1 MCAEPAA
8 QRWLAGAERLLAPHY
23 CSFPPP
29 LSSQYYFFAQAEAD
43 GRLCMAEV
51 SVAHASCRVSAVVKA
66 GDAMLSLAFAAAF
79 ADAIAPLLVGAVP
92 TGATAPPSLRSG
104 GGGVHV

>member
-1 MCAEPAA
+1 
-8 QRWLAGAERLLAPHY
+8 
-23 CSFPPP
+23 
-29 LSSQYYFFAQAEAD
+29 
-43 GRLCMAEV
+43 MAEV

-79 ADAIAPLLVGAVP
+79 ADAIAPLLVGAP
-92 TGATAPPSLRSG
+92 AGATAPPSLRSG